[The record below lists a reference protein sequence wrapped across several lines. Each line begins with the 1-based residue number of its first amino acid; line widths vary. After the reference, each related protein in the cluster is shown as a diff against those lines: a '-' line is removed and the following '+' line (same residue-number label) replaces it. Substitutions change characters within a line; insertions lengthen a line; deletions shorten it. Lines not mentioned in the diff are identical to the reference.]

1 MEREQTE
8 NSNKILAA
16 AVLRQLIY
24 YKGVDIFMKKRIFA
38 SALAL
43 TMIFSANVMAAN
55 EITVNVNGVKV
66 QMDQQPIIENG
77 RTLVPLRAVAEALG
91 CEVVWDSETKTAS
104 FTQGDIMAIVTVG
117 ENYIIVGDGVY
128 NENVPVDSPAVIV
141 NSRTMIPLR
150 ALSEGFGYDVEW
162 DGSTSTVNINSKAMD
177 SNDTNAADEQ
187 EKADNSSNIAGKV
200 DAYAQILNGTVS
212 IIDAVGYTSD
222 EYTELK
228 NELNDISR
236 GISGMSYDELV
247 NALSRL
253 KEIDESLGT
262 VAGEAGV
269 SDVVSNYNS
278 QLQEQLNV
286 IMNS

>member
-1 MEREQTE
+1 
-8 NSNKILAA
+8 
-16 AVLRQLIY
+16 
-24 YKGVDIFMKKRIFA
+24 MKKRIFA

-43 TMIFSANVMAAN
+43 AMAFSAVAMAAD

-66 QMDQQPIIENG
+66 EMDQQPVIENG

-91 CEVVWDSETKTAS
+91 CTVAWDDNTKTAS
-104 FTQGDIMAIVTVG
+104 FTQGDVIAIVTVG

-128 NENVPVDSPAVIV
+128 NERMPVDTPAVIV

-162 DGSTSTVNINSKAMD
+162 DGATRTVNISAKAMD
-177 SNDTNAADEQ
+177 SNDTNSASEQ
-187 EKADNSSNIAGKV
+187 EKADVSTNIAGKV
-200 DAYAQILNGTVS
+200 DAYAQILKGTVS
-212 IIDAVGYTSD
+212 IIDAVEYTSD

-228 NELNDISR
+228 TELNNIADS
-236 GISGMSYDELV
+236 ISGMSYDELV

-253 KEIDESLGT
+253 KVIDESLGT

-269 SDVVSNYNS
+269 SDVVANYNS
-278 QLQEQLNV
+278 QLQDRLNE
-286 IMNS
+286 IMGD

>member
-278 QLQEQLNV
+278 QLQEQLNM